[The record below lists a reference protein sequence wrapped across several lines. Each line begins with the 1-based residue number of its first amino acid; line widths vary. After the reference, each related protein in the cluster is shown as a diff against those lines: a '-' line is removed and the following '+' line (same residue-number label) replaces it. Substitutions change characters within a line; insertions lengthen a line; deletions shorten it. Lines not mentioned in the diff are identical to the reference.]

1 MQYYLTDLSP
11 GDEERI
17 RNLSDFWNEY
27 GISDDPGG
35 TTREVLRKLQHE
47 VTDCLYE
54 KPPDILKAESL
65 TAKAQFLMFGWSD
78 Q

>member
-1 MQYYLTDLSP
+1 MQNYSNGLSP
-11 GDEERI
+11 GDEDRI

-27 GISDDPGG
+27 GIFDDPGG
-35 TTREVLRKLQHE
+35 TTREVLRKLQQE

-54 KPPDILKAESL
+54 RPPDISKAESL
-65 TAKAQFLMFGWSD
+65 TAKAQLLMIGWSD